1 MLRGTARHGPDR
13 GRSPP
18 ADATGASHPAQRRA
32 RPGKRIG
39 RRATLRVSRP
49 RAFCRRIPCPVRRA
63 AIRHLAARLGPRKGP
78 PVVASQAQPRV
89 KFLGQSIHIGPGTR
103 QRALGSFQH
112 FCQNRIAPN
121 WAHPERSNH
130 IRRARERVRATSLVL
145 LKMGYRA
152 RGQMRP
158 ERSLTSRLRAV
169 AVLLILCAGF
179 ASAASAQ
186 VAPIVDGVPFLIRF
200 GGTVRGLKPGAP
212 VEVRGIRIGEVT
224 SVGVDYAPDSNGFVA
239 PVGIVLQPS
248 LFPAA
253 AVHPRT
259 AAEVY
264 DAADVLVQRGL
275 RAQVSDTQLLGGEAI
290 VTLDIQPDAAPATLD
305 RSGKVP
311 ELPAGPT
318 PRERIAQQFQ
328 PLIAKLANA
337 PIDQV
342 FAELQDSMAAL
353 KQLVTG
359 PELRGAL
366 EELRGASAEL
376 RNVVDRL
383 GARSDALIANL
394 NETVR
399 STNRL
404 IDHTGQTLATIDR
417 QVGDRSPLLAD
428 IRGLVQQMDGA
439 ARSLRLM
446 AEYLERNPNALITGK
461 SDNRR

>member
-1 MLRGTARHGPDR
+1 
-13 GRSPP
+13 
-18 ADATGASHPAQRRA
+18 
-32 RPGKRIG
+32 
-39 RRATLRVSRP
+39 
-49 RAFCRRIPCPVRRA
+49 
-63 AIRHLAARLGPRKGP
+63 
-78 PVVASQAQPRV
+78 
-89 KFLGQSIHIGPGTR
+89 
-103 QRALGSFQH
+103 
-112 FCQNRIAPN
+112 
-121 WAHPERSNH
+121 
-130 IRRARERVRATSLVL
+130 
-145 LKMGYRA
+145 MG
-152 RGQMRP
+152 P
-158 ERSLTSRLRAV
+158 ERSLAPRMRV
-169 AVLLILCAGF
+169 AAILLILCASVAPA
-179 ASAASAQ
+179 ASAA

-200 GGTVRGLKPGAP
+200 RGTVRGLAPGAP

-224 SVGVDYAPDSNGFVA
+224 NIGVDYAPDSNSFVA
-239 PVGIVLQPS
+239 PVEIVLQPS

-253 AVHPRT
+253 GPHPRT
-259 AAEVY
+259 PAEVY
-264 DAADVLVQRGL
+264 DAADALVQRGL
-275 RAQVSDTQLLGGEAI
+275 RAQVSDTQLLGGDAI
-290 VTLDIQPDAAPATLD
+290 VTLDIRPGAAPATLD

-318 PRERIAQQFQ
+318 QREMIAQRLQ
-328 PLIAKLANA
+328 PLIDKLANA

-359 PELRGAL
+359 PDLRGAL

-383 GARSDALIANL
+383 GVRSDTLVTNL

-428 IRGLVQQMDGA
+428 IRGLVRQMDGA
-439 ARSLRLM
+439 ARSMRLT

-461 SDNRR
+461 SDDRR

>member
-1 MLRGTARHGPDR
+1 M
-13 GRSPP
+13 
-18 ADATGASHPAQRRA
+18 
-32 RPGKRIG
+32 
-39 RRATLRVSRP
+39 
-49 RAFCRRIPCPVRRA
+49 
-63 AIRHLAARLGPRKGP
+63 
-78 PVVASQAQPRV
+78 
-89 KFLGQSIHIGPGTR
+89 
-103 QRALGSFQH
+103 
-112 FCQNRIAPN
+112 
-121 WAHPERSNH
+121 
-130 IRRARERVRATSLVL
+130 
-145 LKMGYRA
+145 
-152 RGQMRP
+152 
-158 ERSLTSRLRAV
+158 ERSLTLRVWVV
-169 AVLLILCAGF
+169 AVLLMLCAGF
-179 ASAASAQ
+179 ASAASAE

-200 GGTVRGLKPGAP
+200 HGTVRGLTSGAP
-212 VEVRGIRIGEVT
+212 IEVQGIRIGEVT
-224 SVGVDYAPDSNGFVA
+224 SVSVDYASDGNSFVA
-239 PVGIVLQPS
+239 SVGVALQPS

-253 AVHPRT
+253 GVHPRT
-259 AAEVY
+259 AVEVY

-275 RAQVSDTQLLGGEAI
+275 RAEISDTQLLGGNAI

-311 ELPAGPT
+311 ELPAGAT
-318 PRERIAQQFQ
+318 QQQRIRQQLQ

-337 PIDQV
+337 PIDQM

-366 EELRGASAEL
+366 EELRSAAADL

-383 GARSDALIANL
+383 GGRSDALIANL

>member
-1 MLRGTARHGPDR
+1 LA
-13 GRSPP
+13 
-18 ADATGASHPAQRRA
+18 
-32 RPGKRIG
+32 
-39 RRATLRVSRP
+39 LYVRV
-49 RAFCRRIPCPVRRA
+49 
-63 AIRHLAARLGPRKGP
+63 
-78 PVVASQAQPRV
+78 
-89 KFLGQSIHIGPGTR
+89 
-103 QRALGSFQH
+103 
-112 FCQNRIAPN
+112 
-121 WAHPERSNH
+121 
-130 IRRARERVRATSLVL
+130 
-145 LKMGYRA
+145 
-152 RGQMRP
+152 
-158 ERSLTSRLRAV
+158 V

-179 ASAASAQ
+179 ASAASAAS
-186 VAPIVDGVPFLIRF
+186 APIVDGVPFLIRF
-200 GGTVRGLKPGAP
+200 RGTVRGLTPGSP

-224 SVGVDYAPDSNGFVA
+224 SVGVDYAPGSNSFVA

-253 AVHPRT
+253 GPQPRT

-275 RAQVSDTQLLGGEAI
+275 RAQVSDTQLLGGDAI
-290 VTLDIQPDAAPATLD
+290 VTLDIQPGAAPATLD

-311 ELPAGPT
+311 ELPAGLA
-318 PRERIAQQFQ
+318 PREMIAQQLQ
-328 PLIAKLANA
+328 PLIDKLANA

-342 FAELQDSMAAL
+342 FVELRDSMAAL

-366 EELRGASAEL
+366 EELRGASADL

-383 GARSDALIANL
+383 GTRSDALVANL

-417 QVGDRSPLLAD
+417 QVGDRSPMLAD

-439 ARSLRLM
+439 VRSMRLI
-446 AEYLERNPNALITGK
+446 AEYLERNPNALIRGK
-461 SDNRR
+461 SDGRR

>member
-1 MLRGTARHGPDR
+1 MRTVALAVILY
-13 GRSPP
+13 
-18 ADATGASHPAQRRA
+18 AS
-32 RPGKRIG
+32 
-39 RRATLRVSRP
+39 
-49 RAFCRRIPCPVRRA
+49 
-63 AIRHLAARLGPRKGP
+63 
-78 PVVASQAQPRV
+78 
-89 KFLGQSIHIGPGTR
+89 
-103 QRALGSFQH
+103 
-112 FCQNRIAPN
+112 
-121 WAHPERSNH
+121 
-130 IRRARERVRATSLVL
+130 
-145 LKMGYRA
+145 
-152 RGQMRP
+152 
-158 ERSLTSRLRAV
+158 
-169 AVLLILCAGF
+169 F
-179 ASAASAQ
+179 ASAGDAE

-200 GGTVRGLKPGAP
+200 HGSVRGLAPGAP
-212 VEVRGIRIGEVT
+212 VEVQGNRIGEVK
-224 SVGVDYAPDSNGFVA
+224 SVGVEYEPDSNSFVA
-239 PVGIVLQPS
+239 QVGIVVQPS

-264 DAADVLVQRGL
+264 DAADALVRRGL

-290 VTLDIQPDAAPATLD
+290 VTLDIEPGASPATLD
-305 RSGKVP
+305 QSGKPP
-311 ELPAGPT
+311 ELPAGST
-318 PRERIAQQFQ
+318 QQERIAQKLQ

-342 FAELQDSMAAL
+342 FAQLQESMAAL
-353 KQLVTG
+353 NQLITG

-376 RNVVDRL
+376 RNVADRL
-383 GARSDALIANL
+383 GAHSDTLIANL

-428 IRGLVQQMDGA
+428 IRSLVQQMDGA
-439 ARSLRLM
+439 ARSMRLM